1 VRVSV
6 LFRVGQVLL
15 CVLFALSGVIALS
28 TLFVDD
34 PFPFDA
40 QVLIA
45 SFGLAFAVLGLIVAI
60 ALVRHPAGWLA
71 LWTLPLF
78 LISHVIALG
87 TWLPDAALAGI
98 AIVALLFCRPAGTW
112 RSRDGRSDERT
123 ADENAL
129 T

>member
-1 VRVSV
+1 MSV
-6 LFRVGQVLL
+6 LFRIGQVLL

-45 SFGLAFAVLGLIVAI
+45 SFGLGFAVIGLIVAI
-60 ALVRHPAGWLA
+60 TLLPNPAGWLA

-78 LISHVIALG
+78 LVSHVIALG
-87 TWLPDAALAGI
+87 TWLPDAVLTAV
-98 AIVALLFCRPAGTW
+98 AIVALVLCRPSDAAR
-112 RSRDGRSDERT
+112 RSGGRSATRA